1 MDNKV
6 RLQLSPWQKRFVVDG
21 FNDPLR
27 IAVCGIGSGKTRALA
42 IWIVMQCLQKP
53 GLRGIVIAQI
63 YKTLSRV
70 LVREIQVVCALMGV
84 TYDYNK
90 SAMEMTFPNEST
102 LFFYSAENS
111 AGLLGLSCIDLLAID
126 EAAYAPEEV
135 YNFARDRLRGGKYQ
149 PTMTRLISSPVND
162 QIENWFR
169 EVCNRHPECVVN
181 ASTLDNPFV
190 SELFLQELKDRYI
203 EGSTLYQQQVL
214 GMFLDTDIASQLIKR
229 ADFVKAKNPPTK
241 IAYWLGADWSGG
253 VGCDF
258 DVVCVVDDM
267 GVVDLVEDN
276 GLNTQQKVAAVK
288 LMWDKHQPKSAYGDA
303 TGGFGQG
310 AMDLCREKNMILSPA
325 NFSAKPFNES
335 LYPNLRTEA
344 YAELARDIRNGFY
357 IPEDVRAELLA
368 QQVTIDNRGRI
379 ALVPKELVKKQLGR
393 SPDRADAIA
402 LANYARNHGGAT
414 VGQGYSAQ
422 QAQAIGDKYLSLFA
436 ASTY

>member
-1 MDNKV
+1 MDV
-6 RLQLSPWQKRFVVDG
+6 RIKLSRWQKRFVVDG
-21 FNDPLR
+21 FDDPLR
-27 IAVCGIGSGKTRALA
+27 IAVTGIGSGKSRALA
-42 IWIVMQCLQKP
+42 VWIVLQCLKKP
-53 GLRGIVIAQI
+53 GLRGIVLAQI
-63 YKTLSRV
+63 YKTLTRV
-70 LVREIQVVCALMGV
+70 LVREIQVVASIMGV
-84 TYDYNK
+84 QYDYNK
-90 SAMEMTFPNEST
+90 SSMEMTFTNGST
-102 LFFYSAENS
+102 LFFYSGEN
-111 AGLLGLSCIDLLAID
+111 ATGVLGLSEIDMLAMD
-126 EAAYAPEEV
+126 EAAYLAREV
-135 YNFARDRLRGGKYQ
+135 YDFSRDRMRGGKYK
-149 PTMTRLISSPVND
+149 PMVRLISSPVND
-162 QIENWFR
+162 QLENWFR
-169 EVCNRHPECVVN
+169 DLCQRYPDCVVN
-181 ASTLDNPFV
+181 AATYDNPFV
-190 SELFLQELKDRYI
+190 SAEFIQELKDRYI
-203 EGSTLYQQQVL
+203 EGSTLYQQQVQGL
-214 GMFLDTDIASQLIKR
+214 FLDTDIASQLIKR

-310 AMDLCREKNMILSPA
+310 AMDLCRDKNMLLSPA
-325 NFSAKPFNES
+325 NFSAKPFNEE

-436 ASTY
+436 TSTY

>member
-1 MDNKV
+1 MDVKIK
-6 RLQLSPWQKRFVVDG
+6 LSRWQKRFVIDG
-21 FNDPLR
+21 FDDPLR
-27 IAVCGIGSGKTRALA
+27 IAVTGIGSGKSRALA
-42 IWIVMQCLQKP
+42 VWIVLQCLKKP
-53 GLRGIVIAQI
+53 GLRGIVLAQI
-63 YKTLSRV
+63 YKTLTRV
-70 LVREIQVVCALMGV
+70 LVREIQVVASIMGV
-84 TYDYNK
+84 QYDYNK
-90 SAMEMTFPNEST
+90 SSMEMTFPNGST
-102 LFFYSAENS
+102 LYFYSGEN
-111 AGLLGLSCIDLLAID
+111 ATGVLGLSEIDMLAMD
-126 EAAYAPEEV
+126 EAAYLAREV
-135 YNFARDRLRGGKYQ
+135 YDFSRDRMRGGKYR
-149 PTMTRLISSPVND
+149 PMVRLISSPVND
-162 QIENWFR
+162 QLENWFR
-169 EVCNRHPECVVN
+169 DLCQRYPDCVVN
-181 ASTLDNPFV
+181 AATYDNPFV
-190 SELFLQELKDRYI
+190 SAEFIQELKDRYI
-203 EGSTLYQQQVL
+203 EGSTLYQQQVQGL
-214 GMFLDTDIASQLIKR
+214 FLDTDIASQLIKR

-253 VGCDF
+253 VGCDY

-310 AMDLCREKNMILSPA
+310 AMDLAREKNMILSPA
-325 NFSAKPFNES
+325 NFSAKPFNEE

>member
-1 MDNKV
+1 MDVKIK
-6 RLQLSPWQKRFVVDG
+6 LSRWQKRFVIDG
-21 FNDPLR
+21 FDDPLR
-27 IAVCGIGSGKTRALA
+27 IAVTGIGSGKSRALA
-42 IWIVMQCLQKP
+42 VWIVLQCLKKP
-53 GLRGIVIAQI
+53 GLRGIVLAQI
-63 YKTLSRV
+63 YKTLTRV
-70 LVREIQVVCALMGV
+70 LVREIQVVASIMGV
-84 TYDYNK
+84 QYDYNK
-90 SAMEMTFPNEST
+90 SSMEMTFPNGST
-102 LFFYSAENS
+102 LFFYSGEN
-111 AGLLGLSCIDLLAID
+111 ATGVLGLSEIDMLAMD
-126 EAAYAPEEV
+126 EAAYLAREV
-135 YNFARDRLRGGKYQ
+135 YDFSRDRMRGGKYR
-149 PTMTRLISSPVND
+149 PMVRLISSPVND
-162 QIENWFR
+162 QLENWFR
-169 EVCNRHPECVVN
+169 DLCQRYPDCVVN
-181 ASTLDNPFV
+181 AATYDNPFV
-190 SELFLQELKDRYI
+190 SAEFIQELKDRYI
-203 EGSTLYQQQVL
+203 EGSTLYQQQVQGL
-214 GMFLDTDIASQLIKR
+214 FLDTDIASQLIKR
-229 ADFVKAKNPPTK
+229 ADFVKVKNPPTK

-253 VGCDF
+253 VGCDY

-310 AMDLCREKNMILSPA
+310 AMDLCRDKNMILSPA
-325 NFSAKPFNES
+325 NFSAKPFNEE

-414 VGQGYSAQ
+414 VGHGYSAQ

>member
-1 MDNKV
+1 MDVKIK
-6 RLQLSPWQKRFVVDG
+6 LSRWQKRFVIDG
-21 FNDPLR
+21 FDDPLR
-27 IAVCGIGSGKTRALA
+27 IAVTGIGSGKSRALA
-42 IWIVMQCLQKP
+42 VWIVLQCLKKP
-53 GLRGIVIAQI
+53 GLRGIVLAQI
-63 YKTLSRV
+63 YKTLTRV
-70 LVREIQVVCALMGV
+70 LVREIQVVASIMGV
-84 TYDYNK
+84 QYDYNK
-90 SAMEMTFPNEST
+90 SSMEMTFPNGST
-102 LFFYSAENS
+102 LFFYSGEN
-111 AGLLGLSCIDLLAID
+111 ATGVLGLSEVDMLAMD
-126 EAAYAPEEV
+126 EAAYLAREV
-135 YNFARDRLRGGKYQ
+135 YDFSRDRMRGGKYK
-149 PTMTRLISSPVND
+149 PMVRLISSPVND
-162 QIENWFR
+162 QLENWFR
-169 EVCNRHPECVVN
+169 DLCQRYPDCVVN
-181 ASTLDNPFV
+181 AATYDNPFV
-190 SELFLQELKDRYI
+190 SAEFIQELKDRYI
-203 EGSTLYQQQVL
+203 EGSTLYQQQVQGL
-214 GMFLDTDIASQLIKR
+214 FLDTDIASQLIKR
-229 ADFVKAKNPPTK
+229 ADFVKAKSAPTK

-253 VGCDF
+253 VGCDY

-310 AMDLCREKNMILSPA
+310 AMDLCRDKNMILSPA
-325 NFSAKPFNES
+325 NFSAKPFNEE

-414 VGQGYSAQ
+414 VGGGYSSAQ
-422 QAQAIGDKYLSLFA
+422 AKAIGDKYLSLFG
-436 ASTY
+436 SYNT

>member
-1 MDNKV
+1 MDVKIK
-6 RLQLSPWQKRFVVDG
+6 LSRWQKHFVIDG
-21 FNDPLR
+21 FDDPLR
-27 IAVCGIGSGKTRALA
+27 IAVTGIGSGKSRALA
-42 IWIVMQCLQKP
+42 VWIVLQCLKKP
-53 GLRGIVIAQI
+53 GLRGIVLAQI
-63 YKTLSRV
+63 YKTLTRV
-70 LVREIQVVCALMGV
+70 LVREIQVVASIMGV
-84 TYDYNK
+84 QYDYNK
-90 SAMEMTFPNEST
+90 SSMEMTFPNGST
-102 LFFYSAENS
+102 LYFYSGEN
-111 AGLLGLSCIDLLAID
+111 ATGVLGLSEIDMLAMD
-126 EAAYAPEEV
+126 EAAYLAREV
-135 YNFARDRLRGGKYQ
+135 YDFSRDRMRGGKYR
-149 PTMTRLISSPVND
+149 PMVRLISSPVND
-162 QIENWFR
+162 QLENWFR
-169 EVCNRHPECVVN
+169 DLCQRYPDCVVN
-181 ASTLDNPFV
+181 AATYDNPFV
-190 SELFLQELKDRYI
+190 SAEFIHELKDRYI
-203 EGSTLYQQQVL
+203 EGSTLYQQQVQGL
-214 GMFLDTDIASQLIKR
+214 FLDTDIASQLIKR
-229 ADFVKAKNPPTK
+229 ADFVKAKSAPTK

-267 GVVDLVEDN
+267 GVVDMVEDN

-310 AMDLCREKNMILSPA
+310 AMDLCRDKNMILSPA
-325 NFSAKPFNES
+325 NFSAKPFNEE

>member
-1 MDNKV
+1 M
-6 RLQLSPWQKRFVVDG
+6 
-21 FNDPLR
+21 
-27 IAVCGIGSGKTRALA
+27 
-42 IWIVMQCLQKP
+42 
-53 GLRGIVIAQI
+53 
-63 YKTLSRV
+63 
-70 LVREIQVVCALMGV
+70 
-84 TYDYNK
+84 
-90 SAMEMTFPNEST
+90 
-102 LFFYSAENS
+102 
-111 AGLLGLSCIDLLAID
+111 
-126 EAAYAPEEV
+126 
-135 YNFARDRLRGGKYQ
+135 
-149 PTMTRLISSPVND
+149 
-162 QIENWFR
+162 
-169 EVCNRHPECVVN
+169 VN
-181 ASTLDNPFV
+181 AATYDNPFV
-190 SELFLQELKDRYI
+190 SAEFIQELKDRYI
-203 EGSTLYQQQVL
+203 EGSTLYQQQVQGL
-214 GMFLDTDIASQLIKR
+214 FLDTDIASQLIKR
-229 ADFVKAKNPPTK
+229 ADFVKVKNPPTK

-253 VGCDF
+253 VGCDY

-310 AMDLCREKNMILSPA
+310 AMDLCRDKNMILSPA
-325 NFSAKPFNES
+325 NFSAKPFNEE

-414 VGQGYSAQ
+414 VGHGYSAQ

>member
-1 MDNKV
+1 MDVKIK
-6 RLQLSPWQKRFVVDG
+6 LSRWQKRFVIDG
-21 FNDPLR
+21 FDDPLR
-27 IAVCGIGSGKTRALA
+27 IAVTGIGSGKSRALA
-42 IWIVMQCLQKP
+42 VWIVLQCLKKP
-53 GLRGIVIAQI
+53 GLRGIVLAQI
-63 YKTLSRV
+63 YKTLTRV
-70 LVREIQVVCALMGV
+70 LVREIQVVASIMGV
-84 TYDYNK
+84 QYDYNK
-90 SAMEMTFPNEST
+90 SSMEMTFPNGST
-102 LFFYSAENS
+102 LYFYSGEN
-111 AGLLGLSCIDLLAID
+111 ATGVLGLSEIDMLAMD
-126 EAAYAPEEV
+126 EAAYLAREV
-135 YNFARDRLRGGKYQ
+135 YDFSRDRMRGGKYR
-149 PTMTRLISSPVND
+149 PMVRLISSPVND
-162 QIENWFR
+162 QLENWFR
-169 EVCNRHPECVVN
+169 DLCQRYPDCVVN
-181 ASTLDNPFV
+181 AATYDNPFV
-190 SELFLQELKDRYI
+190 SAEFIQELKDRYI
-203 EGSTLYQQQVL
+203 EGSTLYQQQVQGL
-214 GMFLDTDIASQLIKR
+214 FLDTDIASQLIKR

-276 GLNTQQKVAAVK
+276 GLTTQQKVAAVK
-288 LMWDKHQPKSAYGDA
+288 LMWDKHNPKSAYGDA
-303 TGGFGQG
+303 TGGFGSG

-325 NFSAKPFNES
+325 NFSAKPFNED

-422 QAQAIGDKYLSLFA
+422 QAKAIGDKYLWCLA
-436 ASTY
+436 TM

>member
-1 MDNKV
+1 MDVKIK
-6 RLQLSPWQKRFVVDG
+6 LSRWQKRFVIDG
-21 FNDPLR
+21 FDDPLR
-27 IAVCGIGSGKTRALA
+27 IAVTGIGSGKSRALA
-42 IWIVMQCLQKP
+42 VWIVLQCLKKP
-53 GLRGIVIAQI
+53 GLRGIVLAQI
-63 YKTLSRV
+63 YKTLTRV
-70 LVREIQVVCALMGV
+70 LVREIQVVASIMGV
-84 TYDYNK
+84 QYDYNK
-90 SAMEMTFPNEST
+90 SSMEMTFPNGST
-102 LFFYSAENS
+102 LYFYSGEN
-111 AGLLGLSCIDLLAID
+111 AQGVLGLSQIELLAMD
-126 EAAYAPEEV
+126 EAAYLGREV
-135 YNFARDRLRGGKYQ
+135 YDFSRDRMRGGKYR
-149 PTMTRLISSPVND
+149 PMVRLISSPVND
-162 QIENWFR
+162 QLENWFR
-169 EVCNRHPECVVN
+169 DLCQRYPDCVVN
-181 ASTLDNPFV
+181 AATYDNPFV
-190 SELFLQELKDRYI
+190 SAEFIQELKDRYI
-203 EGSTLYQQQVL
+203 EGSTLYQQQVQGL
-214 GMFLDTDIASQLIKR
+214 FLDTDIASQLIKR

-253 VGCDF
+253 VGCDY

-288 LMWDKHQPKSAYGDA
+288 LMWDKHSPKSAYGDA

-310 AMDLCREKNMILSPA
+310 AMDLAREKNMILSPA
-325 NFSAKPFNES
+325 NFSAKPFNEE

-344 YAELARDIRNGFY
+344 YAELARDIRNGFF

>member
-1 MDNKV
+1 MDVKIK
-6 RLQLSPWQKRFVVDG
+6 LSRWQKRFVIDG
-21 FNDPLR
+21 FDDPLR
-27 IAVCGIGSGKTRALA
+27 IAVTGIGSGKSRALA
-42 IWIVMQCLQKP
+42 VWIVLQCLKKP
-53 GLRGIVIAQI
+53 GLRGIVLAQI
-63 YKTLSRV
+63 YKTLTRV
-70 LVREIQVVCALMGV
+70 LVREIQVVASIMGV
-84 TYDYNK
+84 QYDYNK
-90 SAMEMTFPNEST
+90 SSMEMTFTNGST
-102 LFFYSAENS
+102 LFFYSGEN
-111 AGLLGLSCIDLLAID
+111 ATGVLGLSEIDMLAMD
-126 EAAYAPEEV
+126 EAAYLAREV
-135 YNFARDRLRGGKYQ
+135 YDFSRDRMRGGKYK
-149 PTMTRLISSPVND
+149 PMVRLISSPVND
-162 QIENWFR
+162 QLENWFR
-169 EVCNRHPECVVN
+169 DLCQRYPDCVVN
-181 ASTLDNPFV
+181 AATYDNPFV
-190 SELFLQELKDRYI
+190 SAEFIQELKDRYI
-203 EGSTLYQQQVL
+203 EGSTLYQQQVQGL
-214 GMFLDTDIASQLIKR
+214 FLATDIASQLIKR
-229 ADFVKAKNPPTK
+229 ADFVKAKSAPTK

-267 GVVDLVEDN
+267 GVVDLIEDN

-303 TGGFGQG
+303 TGGFGSG

-325 NFSAKPFNES
+325 NFSAKPFNEE

>member
-1 MDNKV
+1 MDVKIK
-6 RLQLSPWQKRFVVDG
+6 LSRWQKRFVIDG
-21 FNDPLR
+21 FDDPLR
-27 IAVCGIGSGKTRALA
+27 IAVTGIGSGKSRALA
-42 IWIVMQCLQKP
+42 VWIVLQCLKKP
-53 GLRGIVIAQI
+53 GLRGIVLAQI
-63 YKTLSRV
+63 YKTLTRV
-70 LVREIQVVCALMGV
+70 LVREIQVVASIMGV
-84 TYDYNK
+84 QYDYNK
-90 SAMEMTFPNEST
+90 SSMEMTFTNGST
-102 LFFYSAENS
+102 LFFYSGEN
-111 AGLLGLSCIDLLAID
+111 ATGVLGLSEIDMLAMD
-126 EAAYAPEEV
+126 EAAYLAREV
-135 YNFARDRLRGGKYQ
+135 YDFSRDRMRGGKYK
-149 PTMTRLISSPVND
+149 PMVRLISSPVND
-162 QIENWFR
+162 QLENWFR
-169 EVCNRHPECVVN
+169 DLCQRYPDCVVN
-181 ASTLDNPFV
+181 AATYDNPFV
-190 SELFLQELKDRYI
+190 SAEFIQELKDRYI
-203 EGSTLYQQQVL
+203 EGSTLYQQQVQGL
-214 GMFLDTDIASQLIKR
+214 FLDTDIASQLIKR
-229 ADFVKAKNPPTK
+229 ADFVKAKSAPTK

-267 GVVDLVEDN
+267 GVVDLIEDN

-310 AMDLCREKNMILSPA
+310 AMDLAREKNMILSPA
-325 NFSAKPFNES
+325 NFSAKPFNEE

>member
-1 MDNKV
+1 MDVKIK
-6 RLQLSPWQKRFVVDG
+6 LSRWQKRFVIDG
-21 FNDPLR
+21 FDDPLR
-27 IAVCGIGSGKTRALA
+27 IAVTGIGSGKSRALA
-42 IWIVMQCLQKP
+42 VWIVLQCLKKP
-53 GLRGIVIAQI
+53 GLRGIVLAQI
-63 YKTLSRV
+63 YKTLTRV
-70 LVREIQVVCALMGV
+70 LVREIQVVASIMGV
-84 TYDYNK
+84 QYDYNK
-90 SAMEMTFPNEST
+90 SSMEMTFPNGST
-102 LFFYSAENS
+102 LFFYSGEN
-111 AGLLGLSCIDLLAID
+111 ATGVLGLSEIDMLAMD
-126 EAAYAPEEV
+126 EAAYLAREV
-135 YNFARDRLRGGKYQ
+135 YDFSRDRMRGGKYR
-149 PTMTRLISSPVND
+149 PMVRLISSPVND
-162 QIENWFR
+162 QLENWFR
-169 EVCNRHPECVVN
+169 DLCQRYPDCVIN
-181 ASTLDNPFV
+181 AATYDNPFV
-190 SELFLQELKDRYI
+190 SAEFIQELKDRYI
-203 EGSTLYQQQVL
+203 EGSTLYQQQVQGL
-214 GMFLDTDIASQLIKR
+214 FLDTDISSQLVKR

-288 LMWDKHQPKSAYGDA
+288 LMWDKHSPKSAYGDA

-310 AMDLCREKNMILSPA
+310 AMDLAREKNMILSPA
-325 NFSAKPFNES
+325 NFSAKPFNEE

>member
-6 RLQLSPWQKRFVVDG
+6 RLKLSEWQKRFVVEG
-21 FNDPLR
+21 FDDPLR

-42 IWIVMQCLQKP
+42 IWIVLQCLKKP

-84 TYDYNK
+84 VYDYNK

-111 AGLLGLSCIDLLAID
+111 TGLLGLSCIDLLAID
-126 EAAYAPEEV
+126 EAAFAPEEV

-190 SELFLQELKDRYI
+190 SEMFLQELKDRYI

-214 GMFLDTDIASQLIKR
+214 GLFLDTDIASQLVKR
-229 ADFVKAKNPPTK
+229 ADFVAKKLPAIK
-241 IAYWLGADWSGG
+241 QGFWLGADFSGG

-258 DVVCVVDDM
+258 DCVAVVDDT
-267 GVVDLVEDN
+267 GVVEVIEDS
-276 GLNTQQKVAAVK
+276 GLNTQQKVAAIQ
-288 LMWDKHQPKSAYGDA
+288 LMWTKFNPASAYGDS

-310 AMDLCREKNMILSPA
+310 AIDLAAEKDMTLNKA
-325 NFSAKPFNES
+325 NFSAKPFNED

-357 IPEDVRAELLA
+357 IPDEIRSELLA

-379 ALVPKELVKKQLGR
+379 ALVPKELVKKALGR

-414 VGQGYSAQ
+414 VGTGYSAQ
-422 QAQAIGDKYLSLFA
+422 QAQQVGDKYLQLFSA
-436 ASTY
+436 ANY

>member
-21 FNDPLR
+21 FDDPLR

-42 IWIVMQCLQKP
+42 IWIVLQCLQKP

-70 LVREIQVVCALMGV
+70 LVREIQVVCAIMGV

-90 SAMEMTFPNEST
+90 SAMEMTFPNDST

-111 AGLLGLSCIDLLAID
+111 TGLLGLSCIDLLAID
-126 EAAYAPEEV
+126 EAAFAPEEV

-169 EVCNRHPECVVN
+169 EVCNRNPECVVN

-190 SELFLQELKDRYI
+190 SEMFLQELKDRYI

-229 ADFVKAKNPPTK
+229 ADFVMCKANPNTNGH
-241 IAYWLGADWSGG
+241 WLGADFSGG
-253 VGCDF
+253 VGCDS
-258 DVVCVVDDM
+258 DCVAVIDDT
-267 GVVDLVEDN
+267 GVVEIIEDS
-276 GLNTQQKVAAVK
+276 GLNTQQKVSAIDM
-288 LMWDKHQPKSAYGDA
+288 MWNKYSPLSAYGDN

-310 AMDLCREKNMILSPA
+310 AIDLCEDKGHTLNKA
-325 NFSAKPFNES
+325 NFSAKPFNEN

-344 YAELARDIRNGFY
+344 YAELARDIRAGFF

-393 SPDRADAIA
+393 SPDRSDAIA
-402 LANYARNHGGAT
+402 LANYARNHGGSAP
-414 VGQGYSAQ
+414 GAGYSAK
-422 QAQAIGDKYLSLFA
+422 QAADVADTYLRMFNSG
-436 ASTY
+436 Y

>member
-1 MDNKV
+1 MDVKIK
-6 RLQLSPWQKRFVVDG
+6 LSRWQKRFVIDG
-21 FNDPLR
+21 FDDPLR
-27 IAVCGIGSGKTRALA
+27 IAVTGIGSGKSRALA
-42 IWIVMQCLQKP
+42 VWIVLQCLKKP
-53 GLRGIVIAQI
+53 GLRGIVLAQI
-63 YKTLSRV
+63 YKTLTRV
-70 LVREIQVVCALMGV
+70 LVREIQVVASIMGV
-84 TYDYNK
+84 QYDYNK
-90 SAMEMTFPNEST
+90 SSMEMTFPNGST
-102 LFFYSAENS
+102 LFFYSGEN
-111 AGLLGLSCIDLLAID
+111 ATGVLGLSEIDMLAMD
-126 EAAYAPEEV
+126 EAAYLAREV
-135 YNFARDRLRGGKYQ
+135 YDFSRDRMRGGKYK
-149 PTMTRLISSPVND
+149 PMVRLISSPVND
-162 QIENWFR
+162 QLENWFR
-169 EVCNRHPECVVN
+169 DLCQRYPDCVIN
-181 ASTLDNPFV
+181 AATYDNPFV
-190 SELFLQELKDRYI
+190 SAEFIQELKDRYI
-203 EGSTLYQQQVL
+203 EGSTLYQQQVQGL
-214 GMFLDTDIASQLIKR
+214 FLDTDIASQLIKR

-310 AMDLCREKNMILSPA
+310 AMDLCREKNMILSQA

-379 ALVPKELVKKQLGR
+379 ALVPKELVKKALGR

-414 VGQGYSAQ
+414 VGQGYSAK
-422 QAQAIGDKYLSLFA
+422 QAQEIGDRYLSLFA
-436 ASTY
+436 SATY

>member
-1 MDNKV
+1 MDVKIK
-6 RLQLSPWQKRFVVDG
+6 LSRWQKRFVIDG
-21 FNDPLR
+21 FDDPLR
-27 IAVCGIGSGKTRALA
+27 IAVTGIGSGKSRALA
-42 IWIVMQCLQKP
+42 VWIVLQCLKKP
-53 GLRGIVIAQI
+53 GLRGIVLAQI
-63 YKTLSRV
+63 YKTLTRV
-70 LVREIQVVCALMGV
+70 LVREIQVVASIMGV
-84 TYDYNK
+84 QYDYNK
-90 SAMEMTFPNEST
+90 SSMEMTFPNGST
-102 LFFYSAENS
+102 LFFYSGEN
-111 AGLLGLSCIDLLAID
+111 ATGVLGLSEIDMLAMD
-126 EAAYAPEEV
+126 EAAYLAREV
-135 YNFARDRLRGGKYQ
+135 YDFSRDRMRGGKYK
-149 PTMTRLISSPVND
+149 PMVRLISSPVND
-162 QIENWFR
+162 QLENWFR
-169 EVCNRHPECVVN
+169 DLCQRYPDTVIN
-181 ASTLDNPFV
+181 AATYDNPFV
-190 SELFLQELKDRYI
+190 SAEFIQELKDRYI
-203 EGSTLYQQQVL
+203 EGSTLYQQQVQGL
-214 GMFLDTDIASQLIKR
+214 FLDTDIASQLIKR

-357 IPEDVRAELLA
+357 VPEDVRAELLA

-379 ALVPKELVKKQLGR
+379 ALVPKELVKKALGR

-414 VGQGYSAQ
+414 VVT
-422 QAQAIGDKYLSLFA
+422 
-436 ASTY
+436 STFSNH

>member
-1 MDNKV
+1 MDVKIK
-6 RLQLSPWQKRFVVDG
+6 LSRWQKRFVIDE
-21 FNDPLR
+21 FDSPLR
-27 IAVCGIGSGKTRALA
+27 IAVTGIGSGKSRALA
-42 IWIVMQCLQKP
+42 VWIVLQCLKKP
-53 GLRGIVIAQI
+53 GLRGIVLAQI
-63 YKTLSRV
+63 YKTLTRV
-70 LVREIQVVCALMGV
+70 LVREIQVVASIMGV
-84 TYDYNK
+84 QYDYNK
-90 SAMEMTFPNEST
+90 SSMEMTFPNGST
-102 LFFYSAENS
+102 LFFYSGENA
-111 AGLLGLSCIDLLAID
+111 AGVLGLSEIDMLAMD
-126 EAAYAPEEV
+126 EAAYLAREV
-135 YNFARDRLRGGKYQ
+135 YDFSRDRMRGGKYR
-149 PTMTRLISSPVND
+149 PMVRLISSPVND
-162 QIENWFR
+162 QLENWFR
-169 EVCNRHPECVVN
+169 DLCQRYPDCVVN
-181 ASTLDNPFV
+181 AATYDNPFV
-190 SELFLQELKDRYI
+190 SAEFIQELKDRYI
-203 EGSTLYQQQVL
+203 EGSTLYQQQVQGL
-214 GMFLDTDIASQLIKR
+214 FLDTDISSQLIKR
-229 ADFVKAKNPPTK
+229 ADFVNVKNPPTK

-267 GVVDLVEDN
+267 GVVDLIEDN

-325 NFSAKPFNES
+325 NFSAKPFNEE